1 MLYIL
6 VFAVKQVLEVVIGSL
21 NESKINGARRALS
34 LLGISPEDVIPINV
48 KGFKKQPIGFDEIF
62 IGASYRAME
71 SVKYLRNNLQVD
83 NGIGIGIEAGIIKLN
98 NTWFSGQIAV
108 IADNEKYSM
117 GISSFFPLPKGVSD
131 KVSMGYELRDI
142 MREMSGYERIAETI
156 GAIGFFSS
164 GYMTRTDLSY
174 QAVLAALL
182 PWLNKNIYELRPVSE
197 LWETLKRAKII
208 E

>member
-1 MLYIL
+1 MFVFVVKL
-6 VFAVKQVLEVVIGSL
+6 VLKAVIGSL

-34 LLGISPEDVIPINV
+34 LLGIRSEDIIAIKV
-48 KGFKKQPIGFDEIF
+48 KGFKDQPIGFGEIF
-62 IGASYRAME
+62 IGAAYRAIK
-71 SVKYLRNNLQVD
+71 SVKYLRNTSGVE
-83 NGIGIGIEAGIIKLN
+83 NGIGIGIEAGIIELH
-98 NTWFSGQIAV
+98 NTWFSGQIAIV
-108 IADNEKYSM
+108 ADNEKYSI
-117 GISSFFPLPKGVSD
+117 GISSFFPLPRRITDVVSKGN
-131 KVSMGYELRDI
+131 ELRQV
-142 MREMSGYERIAETI
+142 MKEVSGYERIAETI

-182 PWLNKNIYELRPVSE
+182 PWINKDIYELRPVSE

>member
-1 MLYIL
+1 MK
-6 VFAVKQVLEVVIGSL
+6 AVIGSL

-34 LLGISPEDVIPINV
+34 LLGISSKDIIPISV
-48 KGFKKQPIGFDEIF
+48 EGYKKQPIGFDEMF
-62 IGASYRAME
+62 IGASYRAIE
-71 SVKYLRNNLQVD
+71 SVKYIRNNLQAD
-83 NGIGIGIEAGIIKLN
+83 NGIGIGIEAGIIEFN
-98 NTWFSGQIAV
+98 NTWFSGQIAI
-108 IADNEKYSM
+108 IADNEKYTM
-117 GISSFFPLPKGVSD
+117 GISSFFPLPRGVSSR
-131 KVSMGYELRDI
+131 VSVGYELRDI
-142 MREMSGYERIAETI
+142 MREISGYKRIAETI

-182 PWLNKNIYELRPVSE
+182 PWLNENIYEFRPVSE